1 MLIISIIISIIII
14 FNIIMTNDKK
24 IKASIKIPI
33 IKKNIPKCLFC
44 KQKLRLICFNC
55 QCGGVFCSVHRYT
68 HSHKCEFIERQI
80 EINKKRIILNNPKIE
95 HNKIE
100 KI

>member
-1 MLIISIIISIIII
+1 
-14 FNIIMTNDKK
+14 MTND
-24 IKASIKIPI
+24 IKNNTSIKSPI
-33 IKKNIPKCLFC
+33 TKKKVPRCSFC

-55 QCGGVFCSVHRYT
+55 QCGGVFCSVHRYA

-80 EINKKRIILNNPKIE
+80 ETNKTKISMNNPKIE
-95 HNKIE
+95 HDKLE